1 MLVFHSHFRL
11 YQMFWTQLSCSY
23 GLAFIML
30 FSKCLRYKGWFSIGF
45 GCECGGLSK
54 CACFIVIFVCIRCFG
69 LS

>member
-1 MLVFHSHFRL
+1 MRLFHSHFRL

-45 GCECGGLSK
+45 GCECRGLCK
-54 CACFIVIFVCIRCFG
+54 
-69 LS
+69 

>member
-30 FSKCLRYKGWFSIGF
+30 FSKCLRYKSRAGSLLGLGANVEGF
-45 GCECGGLSK
+45 LNARVS
-54 CACFIVIFVCIRCFG
+54 
-69 LS
+69 